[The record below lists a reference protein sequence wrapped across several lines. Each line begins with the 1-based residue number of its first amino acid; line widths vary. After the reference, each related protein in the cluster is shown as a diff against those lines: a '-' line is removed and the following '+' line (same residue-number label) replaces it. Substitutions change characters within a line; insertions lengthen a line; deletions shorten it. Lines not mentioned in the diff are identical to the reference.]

1 MRLRASRG
9 EGPRRVAAMTASL
22 CCPGAQADLSDPQ
35 SLHPADARLLGLA
48 GLLGPSRGFNKKI
61 PQLQPGLFGV
71 TGKPR
76 LTSVYPQ
83 GCKLCRGRNPCSV
96 ASFRGRHH
104 RHLGVSCG
112 ASWGHVSCRDVSWG
126 RCPGGIC
133 PGGASWGDVSW
144 GGVLGGRVLRRAS
157 WGDVAGS
164 QDLVLRVL
172 SSAPAGGALTWRQR
186 RKHPGWG
193 FRKSGRQQRRQD
205 RKGHTR
211 GCEWRVL
218 EVSQRNCPA
227 TRPCHAWH
235 SSEGKQAARSG
246 DSCTSCSLRRPN
258 TPAERRSHPQGASL
272 GPGVRTP
279 HSQCRAGSV
288 PGRGTISHATARLGT
303 AK

>member
-112 ASWGHVSCRDVSWG
+112 ASWGHVSCGDVSWG

-144 GGVLGGRVLRRAS
+144 WGVLGGRVLGRC
-157 WGDVAGS
+157 
-164 QDLVLRVL
+164 
-172 SSAPAGGALTWRQR
+172 PGGT
-186 RKHPGWG
+186 
-193 FRKSGRQQRRQD
+193 
-205 RKGHTR
+205 
-211 GCEWRVL
+211 
-218 EVSQRNCPA
+218 CPA
-227 TRPCHAWH
+227 AGILGGRGRLP
-235 SSEGKQAARSG
+235 
-246 DSCTSCSLRRPN
+246 
-258 TPAERRSHPQGASL
+258 
-272 GPGVRTP
+272 GPGAPCPVVST
-279 HSQCRAGSV
+279 C
-288 PGRGTISHATARLGT
+288 GRGPDMEAEEETPGVGVQKVWETTETSGPERPHTGL
-303 AK
+303 